1 MVCCEVFGSS
11 SGLPAIEIKASL
23 IGAPGSVGISGW
35 HCRLQHAV
43 ATPTITTYP
52 ITLRLDADTPSA
64 NGYVEQVLISRE
76 GIEMVYACF
85 LDGKAPQKL
94 MDSKGSTY
102 TGSDMYG
109 VLFVRPSTL
118 SSPGVAPVNSW

>member
-1 MVCCEVFGSS
+1 MVCCEVFRSG

-52 ITLRLDADTPSA
+52 ITLRLDADTPGA

-109 VLFVRPSTL
+109 VLFVHPSTL
-118 SSPGVAPVNSW
+118 SPPGVAPVKPW